1 MQHGF
6 TRSAAYEL
14 SLSMPVTDH
23 DYIRLCP
30 CHYGSLESRKIVADL
45 PFLFKIIYS
54 VIHYPQLLESL
65 NLYPR
70 NPKSFSFKRL
80 AYIAIY
86 PCRLIL
92 NLRIPYVILRTRIV
106 TRIVLVKIS
115 LVLAS
120 VVSAIQLKKFGKVYY
135 DSFVVYVLAL
145 YICIKRQKHR
155 KCGRFCSGKRE
166 IVRFSWRI

>member
-65 NLYPR
+65 NLYLR
-70 NPKSFSFKRL
+70 NPRSFSFKRL

-120 VVSAIQLKKFGKVYY
+120 VVSAIQLKNLVKYTTTR
-135 DSFVVYVLAL
+135 S
-145 YICIKRQKHR
+145 
-155 KCGRFCSGKRE
+155 
-166 IVRFSWRI
+166 